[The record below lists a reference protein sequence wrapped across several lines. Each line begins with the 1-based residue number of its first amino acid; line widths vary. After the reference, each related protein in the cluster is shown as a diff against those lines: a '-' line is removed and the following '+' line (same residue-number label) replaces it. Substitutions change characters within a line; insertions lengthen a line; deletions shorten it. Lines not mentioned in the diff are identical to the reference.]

1 MIFMTRY
8 YHSFYFPF
16 RFISGIKKLLFI
28 FRLPLAAILVFVVT
42 SCEDD
47 LTQIGAGLLPDR
59 DFISVKSFDTL
70 RVWSYTLYNN
80 SIETDNSAFG
90 FIGQTYDPYFG
101 SATSDFVTQL
111 RLGSVWYNGSF
122 TVDSVK
128 LFLTFMNV
136 VGTPGLSPELRLTEI
151 GEQIYP
157 DSSYYSNKAVAPAD
171 PGYDLTV
178 ALPVLKTDS
187 INNLVINLPV
197 EFGEY
202 IIRDTSMLFHSDTK
216 PDFRSYFKGLHF
228 SMSSGTDPLLA
239 SLYLESPATNS
250 TTHNTNHNY
259 IAIYMHEA
267 DGFITQYNLF
277 IDSYNKNA
285 SYIRYSHDFSTAE
298 PDKRIRYL
306 NDTVNG
312 LEDTLS
318 YQQYLN
324 GAYTRLIIPG
334 LENMKNN
341 PSTANIAVNK
351 ARLSLPVYFDG
362 ELFKPS
368 TVPQS
373 LIMMYRDNEGLRYV
387 VPDYSIDTYHTFFD
401 GTLDSTANVYSFNLA
416 TFVQKYLDDTTGE
429 IKPELEIYQGS
440 GAASNLIL
448 KANSS
453 STPAKFEVTYTE
465 F

>member
-1 MIFMTRY
+1 MTRY
-8 YHSFYFPF
+8 YHSFYSPF
-16 RFISGIKKLLFI
+16 RFISGIKKLSFI
-28 FRLPLAAILVFVVT
+28 FRLSLAAIVIFLVT

-47 LTQIGAGLLPDR
+47 ITQIGSGLLPDR

-70 RVWSYTLYNN
+70 SVWSYTLYNN
-80 SIETDNSAFG
+80 SIKTDNSAFG
-90 FIGQTYDPYFG
+90 FLGQTYDPYFG

-111 RLGSVWYNGSF
+111 RLGSVWYYGGF

-128 LFLTFMNV
+128 LFLKFMNV
-136 VGTPGLSPELRLTEI
+136 VGNQGLSPELRLTEI
-151 GEQIYP
+151 GEQIYT
-157 DSSYYSNKAVAPAD
+157 DSSYYSNKPVISAD
-171 PGYDLTV
+171 PGYELV
-178 ALPVLKTDS
+178 IALPELKTDT
-187 INNLVINLPV
+187 INNLVLNLPI

-202 IIRDTSMLFHSDTK
+202 LLRDTLMLFHSDTK

-239 SLYLESPATNS
+239 SLYLESPTTENATH
-250 TTHNTNHNY
+250 TTNHNY
-259 IAIYMHEA
+259 ISIYIHEA
-267 DGFITQYNLF
+267 NGINTQYDLY
-277 IDSYNKNA
+277 IDAYNKNA

-324 GAYTRLIIPG
+324 GAFTRLIIPG

-341 PSTANIAVNK
+341 PTTANIAVNK

-362 ELFKPS
+362 GLFKPS

-373 LIMMYRDNEGLRYV
+373 LIMMYRNKEGERFV
-387 VPDYSIDTYHTFFD
+387 VPDYSIDKYHTFFD
-401 GTLDSTANVYSFNLA
+401 GTLDSTANVYNFNLA
-416 TFVQKYLDDTTGE
+416 TFVQRYLDDTTGE

-440 GAASNLIL
+440 GAAHNLIL
-448 KANSS
+448 KANNSS
-453 STPAKFEVTYTE
+453 APAKFELTYTE